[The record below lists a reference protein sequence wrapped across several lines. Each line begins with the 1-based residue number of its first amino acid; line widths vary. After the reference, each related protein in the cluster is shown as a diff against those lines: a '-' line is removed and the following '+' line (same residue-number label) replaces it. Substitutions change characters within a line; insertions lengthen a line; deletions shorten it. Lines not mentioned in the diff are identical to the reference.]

1 MEVQDEW
8 TFGSGSLGTA
18 TMGTFGDSH
27 KVKLGRNDRKQTVS
41 NWEEWRPVCG
51 CPQTPVCEQAD
62 KGSQLILVVL
72 CLNLGCAGFKKYRRD
87 KIAE

>member
-1 MEVQDEW
+1 MDGQ
-8 TFGSGSLGTA
+8 
-18 TMGTFGDSH
+18 SH
-27 KVKLGRNDRKQTVS
+27 VNV
-41 NWEEWRPVCG
+41 N
-51 CPQTPVCEQAD
+51 CEQAD